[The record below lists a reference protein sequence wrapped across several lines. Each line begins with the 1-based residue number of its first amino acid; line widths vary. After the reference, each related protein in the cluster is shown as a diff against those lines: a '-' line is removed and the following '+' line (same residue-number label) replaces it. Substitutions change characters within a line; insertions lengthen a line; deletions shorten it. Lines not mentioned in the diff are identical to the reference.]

1 MVDRI
6 KTRGGPPP
14 QGGGGLGPQYVD
26 GDDGFMAWLQS
37 ILSMGDQYQM
47 DENDIAAFANYM
59 LMQQGYN
66 QQQEY
71 DLANRN
77 FDQQNREI
85 DYKMDYNNFLRDE
98 LGYKGD
104 QLAFAREQF
113 EFQSGPEFEF
123 YKQERG
129 MQNQERTMLHET
141 TMQGYEAQKQQ
152 SADDLL
158 RSANYLQQQRYGTEA
173 AGYNRDIARYQ
184 AQQAMGM
191 APNPRNEYV
200 GSLAKLVGY

>member
-1 MVDRI
+1 MVDRM

-14 QGGGGLGPQYVD
+14 QGGGGYAPPQAAG

-129 MQNQERTMLHET
+129 MQHESTMK
-141 TMQGYEAQKQQ
+141 GYESSMQQ
-152 SADDLL
+152 SADDVL

>member
-1 MVDRI
+1 MVDRM
-6 KTRGGPPP
+6 KQQRGGPP
-14 QGGGGLGPQYVD
+14 QGGGGYDGGGQSGDPMQAIYDRIMAIISGGTLDEQTIAELGQL
-26 GDDGFMAWLQS
+26 WS
-37 ILSMGDQYQM
+37 I
-47 DENDIAAFANYM
+47 
-59 LMQQGYN
+59 QQAY
-66 QQQEY
+66 QQQ
-71 DLANRN
+71 
-77 FDQQNREI
+77 QQYGVEQDTI

-129 MQNQERTMLHET
+129 MQHESTMK
-141 TMQGYEAQKQQ
+141 GYESSMQQ
-152 SADDLL
+152 SADDVL